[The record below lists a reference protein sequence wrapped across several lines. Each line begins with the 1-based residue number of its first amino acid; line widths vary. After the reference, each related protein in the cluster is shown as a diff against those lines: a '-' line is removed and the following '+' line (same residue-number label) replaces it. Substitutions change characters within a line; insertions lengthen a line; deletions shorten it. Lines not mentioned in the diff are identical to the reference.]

1 MNKKD
6 EENKIAYLPICMS
19 IGLSIGV
26 AIGAAIGNIPTA
38 MCLGLC
44 VGSGVG
50 ALLFGLQARKDEDNS
65 DNDDK
70 QSEE

>member
-1 MNKKD
+1 MKNNKN

-19 IGLSIGV
+19 IGLSVGV

-50 ALLFGLQARKDEDNS
+50 VLLSMQTRKDENE
-65 DNDDK
+65 DDK
-70 QSEE
+70 

>member
-1 MNKKD
+1 MKNNKN

-19 IGLSIGV
+19 IGLSVGV

-50 ALLFGLQARKDEDNS
+50 VLLSMQTRKDEDKG
-65 DNDDK
+65 D
-70 QSEE
+70 E